1 MVSLA
6 HAPLTRIGFRRDV
19 RLFLI
24 CLVGFLVVLIFS
36 LLLLLRTDLTRTE
49 DSIDWS
55 RMVIAD
61 IASDAINH
69 TRAEPS
75 TLQTQLV
82 FLRGRFNIASIE
94 LDLRSG
100 QKIFS
105 GPQNG
110 QFDEVLR
117 LTGVGALKLRFD
129 AADRRD
135 AQRRFWI
142 ISGISIA
149 ATSFGAMLLLLYLP
163 RTTRP
168 IEEMLGDA
176 KELGERTGDQEE
188 TTYLIETF
196 RNSIATLKAQEQEL
210 KLLHDREKTRAD
222 ELERVTAALTR
233 SLTSGLIAV
242 DANGSIVDINAAGRD
257 ILGIAHEEPLAVECH
272 AHGFRRCSANSI

>member
-1 MVSLA
+1 MAMDSGSAAAGFRQWRDHWRAARAPQWARDAVAAALRRLSRDRRFGGALLWPYTFFMVSLA

-117 LTGVGALKLRFD
+117 LTGVGALKLRF
-129 AADRRD
+129 
-135 AQRRFWI
+135 
-142 ISGISIA
+142 
-149 ATSFGAMLLLLYLP
+149 
-163 RTTRP
+163 
-168 IEEMLGDA
+168 
-176 KELGERTGDQEE
+176 
-188 TTYLIETF
+188 
-196 RNSIATLKAQEQEL
+196 
-210 KLLHDREKTRAD
+210 
-222 ELERVTAALTR
+222 
-233 SLTSGLIAV
+233 
-242 DANGSIVDINAAGRD
+242 
-257 ILGIAHEEPLAVECH
+257 
-272 AHGFRRCSANSI
+272 

>member
-105 GPQNG
+105 GG
-110 QFDEVLR
+110 GDVGARHRRFISGACQFERTRFGIGEDS
-117 LTGVGALKLRFD
+117 LTVHGDTVGVG
-129 AADRRD
+129 
-135 AQRRFWI
+135 
-142 ISGISIA
+142 
-149 ATSFGAMLLLLYLP
+149 
-163 RTTRP
+163 
-168 IEEMLGDA
+168 
-176 KELGERTGDQEE
+176 
-188 TTYLIETF
+188 
-196 RNSIATLKAQEQEL
+196 
-210 KLLHDREKTRAD
+210 EK
-222 ELERVTAALTR
+222 
-233 SLTSGLIAV
+233 S
-242 DANGSIVDINAAGRD
+242 
-257 ILGIAHEEPLAVECH
+257 
-272 AHGFRRCSANSI
+272 